1 VPPNIERAVVRL
13 KQGVLMFRFKLYRR
27 SAAAVLC
34 AVFAVALGCA
44 SPPNPAVCAAI
55 GGLSLGGGGAALGA
69 RTPGHDGDEI
79 GIYGGA
85 GAVLGASAGYLIC
98 RAMQKEEAPPP
109 PPPPPPPPRAAPAP
123 PPVEEKIVLRG
134 VNFDFDKAEIRPDA
148 AVILDE
154 AASILNSN
162 TGSAVSVGGHT
173 DSVGADAYN
182 QGLSERRAMAVKDY
196 LAGKGV
202 AGSRLSA
209 VGYGEA
215 NPIAAN
221 DTADGRA
228 LNRRVELSVN

>member
-1 VPPNIERAVVRL
+1 ML
-13 KQGVLMFRFKLYRR
+13 RFLPHRR
-27 SAAAVLC
+27 SSAAVLC
-34 AVFAVALGCA
+34 ALFVVALGCA
-44 SPPNPAVCAAI
+44 SPPKPAVCAAI
-55 GGLSLGGGGAALGA
+55 GGLALGGGGAYLGTE
-69 RTPGHDGDEI
+69 TPGHDGDETA
-79 GIYGGA
+79 IYGGA

-109 PPPPPPPPRAAPAP
+109 PPPKPPPPAPRAAPAP

-134 VNFDFDKAEIRPDA
+134 VNFDFDKAVIRPDA

-162 TGSAVSVGGHT
+162 THSAVSVGGHT

-196 LAGKGV
+196 LEGKGV

-209 VGYGEA
+209 AGYGES
-215 NPIAAN
+215 NPIASN

-228 LNRRVELSVN
+228 LNRRVELNLN

>member
-1 VPPNIERAVVRL
+1 MLRSMLQRRL
-13 KQGVLMFRFKLYRR
+13 
-27 SAAAVLC
+27 AAVALC
-34 AVFAVALGCA
+34 ALFAAVLGCA
-44 SPPNPAVCAAI
+44 SPPSPGVCAAI
-55 GGLSLGGGGAALGA
+55 GGVLGGGGGAAVGA
-69 RTPGHDGDEI
+69 STPDHNSDEQA
-79 GIYGGA
+79 IYGGG
-85 GAVLGASAGYLIC
+85 GAILGASAGYLIC
-98 RAMQKEEAPPP
+98 RAMQEEVVPPP
-109 PPPPPPPPRAAPAP
+109 PPAPPPAPRAAPAP
-123 PPVEEKIVLRG
+123 APVPVEEKIVLRG

-173 DSVGADAYN
+173 DSVGTDAYN

-202 AGSRLSA
+202 DSSRLSA

-215 NPIAAN
+215 NPISAN